1 MSLSQILGLSL
12 IEIIGDTGVKNF
24 SNNGGLFNLGVGISG
39 YIGIFIMLIIS
50 LQNSTLLVVNNAW
63 DGINGLLESLYAY
76 FILGER
82 LEYSFQYLGLI
93 FIIGGLWLLRIP
105 LIKKNTFKWPKL

>member
-1 MSLSQILGLSL
+1 MSLSQVLGLSL

-24 SNNGGLFNLGVGISG
+24 SNNGGIFNLGVGISG
-39 YIGIFIMLIIS
+39 YVGIFIMLIIS

-63 DGINGLLESLYAY
+63 DGLNGILESLYAY

-82 LEYSFQYLGLI
+82 LENSFQYLGLI
-93 FIIGGLWLLRIP
+93 FIIGGIWLLRIP
-105 LIKKNTFKWPKL
+105 LIKKTNFKWPKL